1 MNDSRSVETI
11 DSPEFIDVRPYNPLI
26 SKCQIKVMYVGQ
38 NRNMSTIDKAT
49 AVKMADSLPSCPI
62 VGWYKEDN
70 EDFRDHG
77 RSITIEDGDIKF
89 NCKTVP
95 YGFVAPDARVWFQK
109 FTDTLD
115 DGSQVEREYLMTEGY
130 LWTGQFE
137 EAKLALGG
145 KGQSMEIENC
155 DGEWATDP
163 KTGLEFFIINDALF
177 SKLCIL
183 GDDVAPCFEGAS
195 ISAAPTE
202 YAANENYRVFSN
214 TLFTMMNQLKE
225 ALVADE
231 ESAERGLNMENEE
244 FTSDE
249 EKEKKTKEAEDNED
263 KASEEEDEQESE
275 DKREKDFT
283 EEIAPEVESAVESE
297 PVPESEPVS
306 EPEPEVEATRPETT
320 DFSLTQLV
328 SEVEALRKQ
337 NADLLSEVENLRAF
351 KLQTENAEK
360 DALIGK
366 YFMLSDE
373 DKADIVAN
381 KEALSFDEIEQKLAL
396 AYVKKNVDFS
406 LAEDEME
413 ADEAPALTFS
423 LDEDTPGSV
432 DFGVPEMIEA
442 LRDYRRENNTF

>member
-1 MNDSRSVETI
+1 
-11 DSPEFIDVRPYNPLI
+11 
-26 SKCQIKVMYVGQ
+26 
-38 NRNMSTIDKAT
+38 
-49 AVKMADSLPSCPI
+49 
-62 VGWYKEDN
+62 
-70 EDFRDHG
+70 
-77 RSITIEDGDIKF
+77 
-89 NCKTVP
+89 
-95 YGFVAPDARVWFQK
+95 
-109 FTDTLD
+109 
-115 DGSQVEREYLMTEGY
+115 
-130 LWTGQFE
+130 
-137 EAKLALGG
+137 
-145 KGQSMEIENC
+145 MEIENC

-202 YAANENYRVFSN
+202 YAANENYRAFSN

-231 ESAERGLNMENEE
+231 KFAERGLNMENEE

-249 EKEKKTKEAEDNED
+249 EKEKKAKEAEDNED
-263 KASEEEDEQESE
+263 KASEEEDEQEDE
-275 DKREKDFT
+275 DEREKDFT
-283 EEIAPEVESAVESE
+283 EEVAPEVEPAVESE
-297 PVPESEPVS
+297 PAS
-306 EPEPEVEATRPETT
+306 EPEPELEAVESETA

-337 NADLLSEVENLRAF
+337 NADLLSEVESLRAF

-406 LAEDEME
+406 LAEDEGE
-413 ADEAPALTFS
+413 TDEAPALTFS
-423 LDEDTPGSV
+423 LDEDTPGSA